1 MLKKILL
8 SVGVLS
14 FTTLVPTAT
23 YAASATEDISA
34 VCASNP
40 NSSLCVGYKKGQNSD
55 NPVVKTLTIVI
66 NILSFLA
73 GVLAVFLVVYGGFK
87 YIVSAGD
94 AGKVTSAKNTILYA
108 LVGIVVVVISRQLIL
123 FILSKVT

>member
-1 MLKKILL
+1 MIKKLL
-8 SVGVLS
+8 VSALFGAMVLLPS
-14 FTTLVPTAT
+14 STIM
-23 YAASATEDISA
+23 AASATEDISS

-40 NSSLCVGYKKGQNSD
+40 SSSLCTGYDKGKASD
-55 NPVVKTLTIVI
+55 NPIVDTLTIVI
-66 NILSFLA
+66 NILSFIA
-73 GVLAVFLVVYGGFK
+73 GALAVFLVMYGGFK

>member
-1 MLKKILL
+1 MLLRSIVSLVFMAILFIP
-8 SVGVLS
+8 S
-14 FTTLVPTAT
+14 FAHAQTAT
-23 YAASATEDISA
+23 QDISA
-34 VCASNP
+34 VCAKNP
-40 NSSLCVGYKKGQNSD
+40 SSSLCTGYDKGQSSD
-55 NPVVKTLTIVI
+55 NPVVDTLTIVI
-66 NILSFLA
+66 NILSFIA
-73 GVLAVFLVVYGGFK
+73 GVLAVFLVMYGGFK